1 MLWEAWRLAKAYMTR
16 PSEIYGIR
24 DEVTAYSFDKAVYM
38 FGSNLDAELKK
49 AGKDAKSDA
58 QANGR
63 RQRVLAKWLGG
74 KQQFKDPA
82 AGGSGTVSSAAGS
95 GAVSL

>member
-1 MLWEAWRLAKAYMTR
+1 MLWEAWRLAKAYMCR
-16 PSEIYGIR
+16 PSEIYGVK
-24 DEVTAYSFDKAVYM
+24 DEVTAYSFDKAVYA

-49 AGKDAKSDA
+49 ASAGAKSDS

-74 KQQFKDPA
+74 KAQYKDPA
-82 AGGSGTVSSAAGS
+82 VAGAGTVSSAAG
-95 GAVSL
+95 GTVSL

>member
-1 MLWEAWRLAKAYMTR
+1 MLWEAWRLSKAYMTR
-16 PSEIYGIR
+16 PSAIYGVR
-24 DEVTAYSFDKAVYM
+24 DEVAAYSFDKAVYM

-49 AGKDAKSDA
+49 AGQDAKSDS

-74 KQQFKDPA
+74 KAQYKDPA
-82 AGGSGTVSSAAGS
+82 VAGAGKVSSSEGAGP
-95 GAVSL
+95 VSL

>member
-1 MLWEAWRLAKAYMTR
+1 MCR
-16 PSEIYGIR
+16 PSDIYGVH

-49 AGKDAKSDA
+49 AGQNAKSDA

-63 RQRVLAKWLGG
+63 RQRVLAKWLGQ
-74 KQQFKDPA
+74 KAQYKDPS
-82 AGGSGTVSSAAGS
+82 GGRSGAVSSAAGA
-95 GAVSL
+95 GTVSL

>member
-1 MLWEAWRLAKAYMTR
+1 MLWEAWRLAKAYTTR
-16 PSEIYGIR
+16 PSEIYGIK

-49 AGKDAKSDA
+49 AGQGAKSDA

-63 RQRVLAKWLGG
+63 RQRVLANWLGG
-74 KQQFKDPA
+74 RAQYKDPA
-82 AGGSGTVSSAAGS
+82 AGGGGVVTSAAGA
-95 GAVSL
+95 GPVTL